1 MPESKNR
8 KNHRRSSGC
17 RRYHLNEG
25 HASLL
30 VVELLKEATAPESSE
45 WDFEAVRRK
54 CVFTTHTPVQAGH
67 DRFDYDLVERVL
79 GRPLPLPLD
88 LLRMLGGDEQ
98 LNMTLLGFNLS
109 HFLNGVAP

>member
-1 MPESKNR
+1 
-8 KNHRRSSGC
+8 
-17 RRYHLNEG
+17 
-25 HASLL
+25 
-30 VVELLKEATAPESSE
+30 
-45 WDFEAVRRK
+45 
-54 CVFTTHTPVQAGH
+54 
-67 DRFDYDLVERVL
+67 L